1 MMNLRK
7 LILGAAI
14 AALCSG
20 AAMAQSTLGELLDAK
35 AEKLGKDDVQ
45 ATIVGGT
52 VSGPIPGNMNIEVV
66 YKADGSYTGTY
77 QNPSGGQGG
86 GRAGGFFGKWTL
98 SDDGKFC
105 TEGVGGTG
113 KAVGSCGFF
122 FRLDGQLYIAYGSS
136 DANRALAAYKR
147 SVKR

>member
-1 MMNLRK
+1 MNLRK
-7 LILGAAI
+7 LIIGAAI
-14 AALCSG
+14 AALGCG
-20 AAMAQSTLGELLDAK
+20 AAMAQNTLGDLLDAK
-35 AEKLGKDDVQ
+35 AQTLSKDEVQ
-45 ATIVGGT
+45 ATIVGAT
-52 VSGPIPGNMNIEVV
+52 VSGPIPGNMNIEAV
-66 YKADGSYTGTY
+66 YKVDGTYTGTY

-98 SDDGKFC
+98 GDDGKFC

-113 KAVGSCGFF
+113 KAVGSCAYF

-136 DANRALAAYKR
+136 AANRAAIAYKR

>member
-1 MMNLRK
+1 MNLRK
-7 LILGAAI
+7 LILGAAM
-14 AALCSG
+14 AALGSG

-35 AEKLGKDDVQ
+35 AEKLGKDEVQ
-45 ATIVGGT
+45 ATIVGAT
-52 VSGPIPGNMNIEVV
+52 VSGPIPGGMNIEAE
-66 YKADGSYTGTY
+66 YKADGTYAGSY

-98 SDDGKFC
+98 GDDGKFC
-105 TEGVGGTG
+105 TEGTGGSG
-113 KAVGSCGFF
+113 KAIGSCAFF

-136 DANRALAAYKR
+136 AANRAAVAYKR

>member
-1 MMNLRK
+1 MNLRN
-7 LILGAAI
+7 LIVGAAI
-14 AALCSG
+14 AAIGCG

-35 AEKLGKDDVQ
+35 AEKLSKDEVQ
-45 ATIVGGT
+45 ATIVGAT
-52 VSGPIPGNMNIEVV
+52 VSGPIPGGMNIDVV
-66 YKADGSYTGTY
+66 YKADGAYAGSY

-98 SDDGKFC
+98 GDDGKFC
-105 TEGVGGTG
+105 TEGTGGNG
-113 KAVGSCGFF
+113 KAIGSCAFF

-136 DANRALAAYKR
+136 AENRAAIAYKR